1 MAKKNFVLDTNV
13 LLHDPK
19 ALEKFEDNDIYIPIV
34 VIEEIDRFK
43 KDMNELGRNA
53 RYVAR
58 FLDSLREVGRLDEG
72 VKLGENLGTLRI
84 VFSRKQVDLWPQ
96 IGNAADNAIL
106 NVALELT
113 KEKESIGETV
123 IFVTKDANLRIK
135 ADAIGVKA
143 EDYKSDRVEITELY
157 SGEIDYYCSGA
168 LISGI
173 YEEGVIQRPEE
184 LELLPNQFVTLINS
198 ENPKNTALARY
209 YKTGEYGTDVLK
221 LIEPVM
227 DVWGI
232 SPRNK
237 QQSFAFELL
246 LDPSVSLV
254 TLVGKAGTGKTLLAI
269 ASGLMQVADEDTY
282 KRLLISRPVIPMGR
296 DIGFLPGDIESK
308 MGPWMKPLYDNLD
321 FIISRNEE
329 YSVPSYKELEN
340 QNILQVEPLTYIRGR
355 SIPEQFII
363 IDEAQNLTPL
373 EVKTIIT
380 RAGEGTKI
388 VLTGD
393 PYQIDNPY
401 VDSNTN
407 GLSYLVEHF
416 KGEPIFGHI
425 TLIKGERSYLA
436 ERAAELL

>member
-168 LISGI
+168 LISEI